1 MFAHSR
7 CFHLRTR
14 STIMILY
21 AKTDR
26 LSNMQRLNQ
35 ILRLTRRTVLRQ
47 KAQLYKLRC
56 VCRTDRDA
64 QAAHDKADNPLYQF
78 LYNWYLFHCQ
88 RYACAYKHNHSC
100 INKVGYVILHKAND
114 LIPSLFNRCRK
125 ISCRTY
131 MPNVLQDMVNRI
143 VSGWPKVYYPA
154 FFPPGYRICSAG
166 V

>member
-1 MFAHSR
+1 MQPYCAQPINTDYARRHTSGCGLPNSPNFRTITHTGLTPHLFAHSR

-100 INKVGYVILHKAND
+100 INKVGYVILHKG
-114 LIPSLFNRCRK
+114 K
-125 ISCRTY
+125 
-131 MPNVLQDMVNRI
+131 
-143 VSGWPKVYYPA
+143 
-154 FFPPGYRICSAG
+154 
-166 V
+166 